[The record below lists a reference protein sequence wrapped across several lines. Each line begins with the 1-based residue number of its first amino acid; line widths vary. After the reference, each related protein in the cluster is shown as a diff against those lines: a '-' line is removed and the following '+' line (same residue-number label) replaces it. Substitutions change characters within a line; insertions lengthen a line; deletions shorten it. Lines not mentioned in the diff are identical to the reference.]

1 MANIVLL
8 LKSIIFVSHLHRK
21 FYRVDE
27 FDYNTINIWKAVS
40 SVSLQSSNDRS
51 KFTSNVIIMPISIT
65 ELSVLI
71 GKSDKYDEIIST
83 VRTLFE
89 NSRINFDTNWRKKF
103 ISKII

>member
-1 MANIVLL
+1 
-8 LKSIIFVSHLHRK
+8 
-21 FYRVDE
+21 
-27 FDYNTINIWKAVS
+27 
-40 SVSLQSSNDRS
+40 
-51 KFTSNVIIMPISIT
+51 MPISIT